1 LLIKVIKNTIWE
13 VIFMF
18 KYFLASKS
26 PRRKELMN
34 QIGIEF
40 EIMISEREE
49 IITSTVPE
57 EVVKELSLQKALEIE
72 RMLLKKCDGNI
83 FDKYSKE
90 GFDGVV
96 IIGADTVVSKDGE
109 IMGKPADE
117 EDSFNMLKKLQG
129 DKHMVSTGVALIVI
143 KGDGKETIS
152 YAVDTDVDMYPM
164 SDEEIKEYIATKEPA
179 DKAGSYAIQGIGA
192 KFISGINGD
201 YNNVVGLP
209 IGSIYQAI
217 RKL

>member
-1 LLIKVIKNTIWE
+1 MLK
-13 VIFMF
+13 F
-18 KYFLASKS
+18 FLASKS
-26 PRRKELMN
+26 PRRKDLMN

-40 EIMISEREE
+40 EVMISEREE

-72 RMLLKKCDGNI
+72 RMLIKQCDGDV
-83 FDKYSKE
+83 FAKYKSE
-90 GFDGVV
+90 GYDGVV

-109 IMGKPADE
+109 IMGKPVDRDDA
-117 EDSFNMLKKLQG
+117 FNMLKKLQG
-129 DKHMVSTGVALIVI
+129 GKHMVSTGVALIVI
-143 KGDGKETIS
+143 KDGNKEMIS
-152 YAVDTDVDMYPM
+152 YACDTDVNMYEM
-164 SDEEIKEYIATKEPA
+164 SDDEIREYMSTDEPI

-209 IGSIYQAI
+209 IGSIYQSI
-217 RKL
+217 SKL